1 MAGRD
6 TKMIKKTESTTW
18 HFRNLII
25 DYVDDK
31 IFVNR
36 RYQRKLVW
44 TIREKCDLIDS
55 IMNNIPIPT
64 LFVAKYNED
73 GKEILE
79 VIDGLQRLD
88 AILSFMLGRYGI
100 LKDGKYCYFDP
111 SVDGE
116 LQTLFNTG
124 VITTH
129 SEYLSKE
136 DCIEFM
142 RKEIP
147 VIYTSGDPDEIDL
160 IFNRLNSTGRK
171 MSPQDKR
178 QSTSNSIFADLVRR
192 IASTI
197 RRDMTFT
204 DRINISIMPGISI
217 GEKKYG
223 YGVNM
228 DTLFWRRHGLI
239 EPQELKESEDEKVIA
254 EIVSTL
260 IMGEYER
267 QRFYLD
273 ELYNESTKTGEKI
286 NSIISRNKINDMVDL
301 YYNVF
306 VEIDKIFDSVGSNF
320 TDYLQLNNSKM
331 YQRSN
336 SFKILYMALFK
347 LFDNGFTVEDY
358 SKLATMIYDCKDMLT
373 ANVSFSFTVI
383 NNMIKKSENVCYSLR
398 NGCIKNINKSETEME
413 KEIDE
418 ILSTSLVENSHV
430 EFKIGI
436 SDFYTNKITDKFKER
451 FIKCL
456 KELAHN
462 SGTRYLIIGVA
473 DNSKS
478 YNNWYVNYG
487 KYPISINGHY
497 VTGIEDEA
505 MKMFGDVKS
514 IAIDRYQQR
523 LDAIIANGDISTELK
538 NYLKKHHQTVTYRDK
553 ELLVFKFDDKLPI
566 ENI

>member
-1 MAGRD
+1 
-6 TKMIKKTESTTW
+6 MIKKTESTTW

-25 DYVDDK
+25 DYVDNK

-64 LFVAKYNED
+64 LFIAKYNEN

-100 LKDGKYCYFDP
+100 FKEDKYYYFDP

-116 LQTLFNTG
+116 LQTLVNTG
-124 VITTH
+124 IIMTH

-136 DCIEFM
+136 DCQEFM

-147 VIYTSGDPDEIDL
+147 VIYTSGDSDEIDL

-178 QSTSNSIFADLVRR
+178 QSTSNSVFADLVRR
-192 IASTI
+192 ISSTI

-204 DRINISIMPGISI
+204 DRINISAMPGISI

-273 ELYNESTKTGEKI
+273 KLYNEDTTTGKKI
-286 NSIISRNKINDMVDL
+286 NGIISRNKINDMVDL

-320 TDYLQLNNSKM
+320 SDYLHLNNIKM

-347 LFDNGFTVEDY
+347 LFDNGFAIENY
-358 SKLATMIYDCKDMLT
+358 KKLAAIIYDCRDMFT
-373 ANVSFSFTVI
+373 TNVSFSFNTI
-383 NNMIKKSENVCYSLR
+383 NNMIKKSENVYYPLR
-398 NGCIKNINKSETEME
+398 NGCIKNIDKAATDME

-430 EFKIGI
+430 EFKIGV
-436 SDFYTNKITDKFKER
+436 SDFSTNKITNKFKER
-451 FIKCL
+451 LIKGL
-456 KELAHN
+456 KRLAYN

-473 DNSKS
+473 DNPKS
-478 YNNWYVNYG
+478 YNNWYANYG
-487 KYPISINGHY
+487 KFPILINGHY

-505 MKMFGDVKS
+505 MKIFGDVKS
-514 IAIDRYQQR
+514 IAIDRYQQY
-523 LDAIIANGDISTELK
+523 LDTIIENGDMSTELK
-538 NYLKKHHQTVTYRDK
+538 NYLKTHHQTVTYRDK
-553 ELLVFKFDDKLPI
+553 ELLIFKFEDNLSIK
-566 ENI
+566 NI

>member
-1 MAGRD
+1 MGWRE

-64 LFVAKYNED
+64 LFIAKYNEN

-100 LKDGKYCYFDP
+100 LKGDKYCYFDP
-111 SVDGE
+111 TVDGE
-116 LQTLFNTG
+116 LQTLVNNGIIATR
-124 VITTH
+124 

-136 DCIEFM
+136 ECIEFM

-147 VIYTSGDPDEIDL
+147 VIYTSGDPEEIDL

-192 IASTI
+192 ISSTI

-204 DRINISIMPGISI
+204 DRINISAMPGISI

-228 DTLFWRRHGLI
+228 DTLLWRRHGLI

-273 ELYNESTKTGEKI
+273 ELYNEDTPTGKKI
-286 NSIISRNKINDMVDL
+286 NGIISRNKINDMVDL

-320 TDYLQLNNSKM
+320 SDYLQLNNIKM

-336 SFKILYMALFK
+336 SFKILYMAMFK
-347 LFDNGFTVEDY
+347 LFDNGFAIEKYD
-358 SKLATMIYDCKDMLT
+358 KLATIIYDCKDMFT
-373 ANVSFSFTVI
+373 TNASFSFNAI
-383 NNMIKKSENVCYSLR
+383 NNMIKKSENIYYSLR
-398 NGCIKNINKSETEME
+398 NGCIKKIDKAETDIE
-413 KEIDE
+413 KEIDK
-418 ILSTSLVENSHV
+418 ILSSSLVENSHV
-430 EFKIGI
+430 EFKIGV
-436 SDFYTNKITDKFKER
+436 SDFSTNKITNKFKGR
-451 FIKCL
+451 LIKGL
-456 KELAHN
+456 KRLACN

-473 DNSKS
+473 DNPKS
-478 YNNWYVNYG
+478 YNNWYVNYE
-487 KYPISINGHY
+487 KYPILINGHY

-505 MKMFGDVKS
+505 MKIFGDVKS
-514 IAIDRYQQR
+514 IAIDRYQQY
-523 LDAIIANGDISTELK
+523 LDTIIENGDMSIELK
-538 NYLKKHHQTVTYRDK
+538 NYLKTHHQTVTYRDK
-553 ELLVFKFDDKLPI
+553 ELLVFKFEDNLSIK
-566 ENI
+566 NI

>member
-1 MAGRD
+1 
-6 TKMIKKTESTTW
+6 
-18 HFRNLII
+18 
-25 DYVDDK
+25 
-31 IFVNR
+31 
-36 RYQRKLVW
+36 
-44 TIREKCDLIDS
+44 
-55 IMNNIPIPT
+55 
-64 LFVAKYNED
+64 
-73 GKEILE
+73 
-79 VIDGLQRLD
+79 
-88 AILSFMLGRYGI
+88 MLGRYGI
-100 LKDGKYCYFDP
+100 FKEDKYYYFDP

-116 LQTLFNTG
+116 LQALVNAG

-136 DCIEFM
+136 DCQEFM

-192 IASTI
+192 ISSTI

-204 DRINISIMPGISI
+204 DRINISAMPGISI
-217 GEKKYG
+217 GDKKYG

-228 DTLFWRRHGLI
+228 DTLFWRRHSLI

-273 ELYNESTKTGEKI
+273 KLYNEDTITGKKI
-286 NSIISRNKINDMVDL
+286 NDIISRNKINDMVDL

-320 TDYLQLNNSKM
+320 TNYLQLSGKT
-331 YQRSN
+331 YQRCN
-336 SFKILYMALFK
+336 SFKILYMALFRLLDDGFVIGDYGRMAIIIRDHK
-347 LFDNGFTVEDY
+347 DLFTTG
-358 SKLATMIYDCKDMLT
+358 
-373 ANVSFSFTVI
+373 VSFSYSDI
-383 NNMIKKSENVCYSLR
+383 NYMIKKSESVYHSLV
-398 NGCIKNINKSETEME
+398 NGCVRAIDRIETEME

-418 ILSTSLVENSHV
+418 VLNTSLVESSRV

-436 SDFYTNKITDKFKER
+436 SNFATNKVTSKFKSRLLKGLER
-451 FIKCL
+451 
-456 KELAHN
+456 LARGT
-462 SGTRYLIIGVA
+462 GTRYLIVGVA
-473 DNSKS
+473 DNQKS
-478 YNNWYVNYG
+478 YNNWYDSYE
-487 KYPISINGHY
+487 KPSILMNGHY

-505 MKMFGDVKS
+505 MRMFGDVKS
-514 IAIDRYQQR
+514 IAVDRYQQH
-523 LDAIIANGDISTELK
+523 LDTIIENGDMPSELK
-538 NYLKKHHQTVTYRDK
+538 EYVKMNHQTVTYRDK
-553 ELLVFKFDDKLPI
+553 ELLVFKFDDNLSIK
-566 ENI
+566 NI

>member
-1 MAGRD
+1 MNWRE
-6 TKMIKKTESTTW
+6 TKMIKKTESTIW

-55 IMNNIPIPT
+55 IMNNIPVPT
-64 LFVAKYNED
+64 LFVAKYNEN

-100 LKDGKYCYFDP
+100 FKEGKYYYFDP

-116 LQTLFNTG
+116 LQALVNAG

-136 DCIEFM
+136 DCQEFM

-192 IASTI
+192 ISSTI

-204 DRINISIMPGISI
+204 DRINISAMPGISI
-217 GEKKYG
+217 GDKKYG

-228 DTLFWRRHGLI
+228 DTLFWRRHSLI

-273 ELYNESTKTGEKI
+273 KLYNEDTITGKKI
-286 NSIISRNKINDMVDL
+286 NDIISRNKINDMVDL

-320 TDYLQLNNSKM
+320 TNYLQLSGKT
-331 YQRSN
+331 YQRCN
-336 SFKILYMALFK
+336 SFKILYMALFRLLDDGFVIGDYGRMAIIIRDHK
-347 LFDNGFTVEDY
+347 DLFTTG
-358 SKLATMIYDCKDMLT
+358 
-373 ANVSFSFTVI
+373 VSFSYSDI
-383 NNMIKKSENVCYSLR
+383 NYMIKKSESVYHSLV
-398 NGCIKNINKSETEME
+398 NGCVRAIDRIETEME

-418 ILSTSLVENSHV
+418 VLNTSLVESSRV

-436 SDFYTNKITDKFKER
+436 SNFATNKVTSKFKSRLLKGLER
-451 FIKCL
+451 
-456 KELAHN
+456 LARGT
-462 SGTRYLIIGVA
+462 GTRYLIVGVA
-473 DNSKS
+473 DNQKS
-478 YNNWYVNYG
+478 YNNWYDSYE
-487 KYPISINGHY
+487 KSSILMNGHY

-505 MKMFGDVKS
+505 MRMFGDVKS
-514 IAIDRYQQR
+514 IAVDRYQQH
-523 LDAIIANGDISTELK
+523 LDTIIENGDMPSELK
-538 NYLKKHHQTVTYRDK
+538 EYVKMNHQTVTYRDK
-553 ELLVFKFDDKLPI
+553 ELLVFKFDDNLSIK
-566 ENI
+566 NI

>member
-1 MAGRD
+1 
-6 TKMIKKTESTTW
+6 MIKKTESTIW

-55 IMNNIPIPT
+55 IMNNIPVPT
-64 LFVAKYNED
+64 LFVAKYNEN

-100 LKDGKYCYFDP
+100 FKEGKYYYFDP

-116 LQTLFNTG
+116 LQALVNAG

-136 DCIEFM
+136 DCQEFM

-192 IASTI
+192 ISSTI

-204 DRINISIMPGISI
+204 DRINISAMPGISI
-217 GEKKYG
+217 GDKKYG

-228 DTLFWRRHGLI
+228 DTLFWRRHSLI

-273 ELYNESTKTGEKI
+273 KLYNEDTITGKKI
-286 NSIISRNKINDMVDL
+286 NDIISRNKINDMVDL

-320 TDYLQLNNSKM
+320 TNYLQLSGKT
-331 YQRSN
+331 YQRCN
-336 SFKILYMALFK
+336 SFKILYMALFRLLDDGFVIGDYGRMAIIIRDHK
-347 LFDNGFTVEDY
+347 DLFTTG
-358 SKLATMIYDCKDMLT
+358 
-373 ANVSFSFTVI
+373 VSFSYSDI
-383 NNMIKKSENVCYSLR
+383 NYMIKKSESVYHSLV
-398 NGCIKNINKSETEME
+398 NGCVRAIDRIETEME

-418 ILSTSLVENSHV
+418 VLNTSLVESSRV

-436 SDFYTNKITDKFKER
+436 SNFATNKVTSKFKSRLLKGLER
-451 FIKCL
+451 
-456 KELAHN
+456 LARGT
-462 SGTRYLIIGVA
+462 GTRYLIVGVA
-473 DNSKS
+473 DNQKS
-478 YNNWYVNYG
+478 YNNWYDSYE
-487 KYPISINGHY
+487 KSSILMNGHY

-505 MKMFGDVKS
+505 MRMFGDVKS
-514 IAIDRYQQR
+514 IAVDRYQQH
-523 LDAIIANGDISTELK
+523 LDTIIENGDMPSELK
-538 NYLKKHHQTVTYRDK
+538 EYVKMNHQTVTYRDK
-553 ELLVFKFDDKLPI
+553 ELLVFKFDDNLSIK
-566 ENI
+566 NI

>member
-1 MAGRD
+1 MGGRK

-25 DYVDDK
+25 DYVDNK

-55 IMNNIPIPT
+55 IMNNIPVPT
-64 LFVAKYNED
+64 LFVAKYNEN

-100 LKDGKYCYFDP
+100 FKEDKYYYFDP

-116 LQTLFNTG
+116 LQTLVNSG
-124 VITTH
+124 IITTH
-129 SEYLSKE
+129 SDYLSKE
-136 DCIEFM
+136 DCQEFM

-147 VIYTSGDPDEIDL
+147 VIYTSGDPEEIDL

-204 DRINISIMPGISI
+204 DRINISAMPGISI
-217 GEKKYG
+217 GERKYG

-228 DTLFWRRHGLI
+228 DTLFWRRHSLI

-273 ELYNESTKTGEKI
+273 KLYNEDTITGKKI
-286 NSIISRNKINDMVDL
+286 NDIISRNKINDMVDL

-320 TDYLQLNNSKM
+320 TNYLQLSGKT
-331 YQRSN
+331 YQRCN
-336 SFKILYMALFK
+336 SFKILYMALFRLLDDGFVIGDYGRMAIIIRDHK
-347 LFDNGFTVEDY
+347 DLFTTG
-358 SKLATMIYDCKDMLT
+358 
-373 ANVSFSFTVI
+373 VSFSYSDI
-383 NNMIKKSENVCYSLR
+383 NYMIKKSESVYHSLV
-398 NGCIKNINKSETEME
+398 NGCVRAIDRIETEME

-418 ILSTSLVENSHV
+418 VLNTSLVESSRV

-436 SDFYTNKITDKFKER
+436 SNFATNKVTSKFKSRLLKGLER
-451 FIKCL
+451 
-456 KELAHN
+456 LARGT
-462 SGTRYLIIGVA
+462 GTRYLIVGVA
-473 DNSKS
+473 DNQKS
-478 YNNWYVNYG
+478 YNNWYDSYE
-487 KYPISINGHY
+487 KSSILMNGHY

-505 MKMFGDVKS
+505 MRMFGDVKS
-514 IAIDRYQQR
+514 IAVDRYQQH
-523 LDAIIANGDISTELK
+523 LDTIIENGDMPSELK
-538 NYLKKHHQTVTYRDK
+538 EYVKMNHQTVTYRDK
-553 ELLVFKFDDKLPI
+553 ELLVFKFDDNLSIK
-566 ENI
+566 NI

>member
-1 MAGRD
+1 MNWRE

-64 LFVAKYNED
+64 LFVAKYNENE
-73 GKEILE
+73 KEILE

-100 LKDGKYCYFDP
+100 FKEGKYYYFDP

-116 LQTLFNTG
+116 LQALVNAG
-124 VITTH
+124 IITTH

-136 DCIEFM
+136 YCQEFM

-178 QSTSNSIFADLVRR
+178 QSTSNSLFADLVRR

-197 RRDMTFT
+197 RLDMTFD
-204 DRINISIMPGISI
+204 DRVNISEMPIISI

-254 EIVSTL
+254 EIVSAL
-260 IMGEYER
+260 VMGEYER
-267 QRFYLD
+267 PRFYLD
-273 ELYNESTKTGEKI
+273 KLYDKSTRTGRKINGIISHSEINSTVELYYKI
-286 NSIISRNKINDMVDL
+286 
-301 YYNVF
+301 F
-306 VEIDKIFDSVGSNF
+306 VEMDKIFDAVGSNF
-320 TDYLQLNNSKM
+320 TNYLQLSGKM
-331 YQRSN
+331 YQRCN
-336 SFKILYMALFK
+336 SFKILYMALFRLLDDGFVIGDYGRMATIIHDHK
-347 LFDNGFTVEDY
+347 DLFTTG
-358 SKLATMIYDCKDMLT
+358 
-373 ANVSFSFTVI
+373 VSFSYSDI
-383 NNMIKKSENVCYSLR
+383 NYMIKKSESVYHSLV
-398 NGCIKNINKSETEME
+398 NGCVRAIDRIETEME

-418 ILSTSLVENSHV
+418 VLNTSLVESSRV

-436 SDFYTNKITDKFKER
+436 SDFATNKVTSKFKSRLLKGLER
-451 FIKCL
+451 
-456 KELAHN
+456 LARGT
-462 SGTRYLIIGVA
+462 GTRYLIVGVA
-473 DNSKS
+473 DNQKS
-478 YNNWYVNYG
+478 YNNWYDSYE
-487 KYPISINGHY
+487 KSSILMNGHY

-505 MKMFGDVKS
+505 MRMFGDVKS
-514 IAIDRYQQR
+514 IAVDRYQQY
-523 LDAIIANGDISTELK
+523 LDTMIENGDMPSELK
-538 NYLKKHHQTVTYRDK
+538 EYVKMNHQTVTYRNK
-553 ELLVFKFDDKLPI
+553 ELLVFKFDDNLSIK
-566 ENI
+566 NI

>member
-1 MAGRD
+1 
-6 TKMIKKTESTTW
+6 MIKKTESTTW

-25 DYVDDK
+25 DYVDNK

-55 IMNNIPIPT
+55 IMNNIPVPT
-64 LFVAKYNED
+64 LFVAKYNEN

-100 LKDGKYCYFDP
+100 FKEDKYYYFDP

-116 LQTLFNTG
+116 LQALVNAG

-136 DCIEFM
+136 DCQEFM

-192 IASTI
+192 ISSTI

-204 DRINISIMPGISI
+204 DRINISAMPGISI
-217 GEKKYG
+217 GDKKYG

-228 DTLFWRRHGLI
+228 DTLFWRRHSLI

-273 ELYNESTKTGEKI
+273 KLYNEDTITGKKI
-286 NSIISRNKINDMVDL
+286 NDIISRNKINDMVDL

-320 TDYLQLNNSKM
+320 TNYLQLSGKT
-331 YQRSN
+331 YQRCN
-336 SFKILYMALFK
+336 SFKILYMALFRLLDDGFVIGDYGRMAIIIRDHK
-347 LFDNGFTVEDY
+347 DLFTTG
-358 SKLATMIYDCKDMLT
+358 
-373 ANVSFSFTVI
+373 VSFSYSDI
-383 NNMIKKSENVCYSLR
+383 NYMIKKSESVYHSLV
-398 NGCIKNINKSETEME
+398 NGCVRAIDRIETEME

-418 ILSTSLVENSHV
+418 VLNTSLVESSRV

-436 SDFYTNKITDKFKER
+436 SNFATNKVTSKFKSRLLKGLER
-451 FIKCL
+451 
-456 KELAHN
+456 LARGT
-462 SGTRYLIIGVA
+462 GTRYLIVGVA
-473 DNSKS
+473 DNQKS
-478 YNNWYVNYG
+478 YNNWYDSYE
-487 KYPISINGHY
+487 KPSILMNGHY

-505 MKMFGDVKS
+505 MRMFGDVKS
-514 IAIDRYQQR
+514 IAVDRYQQH
-523 LDAIIANGDISTELK
+523 LDTIIENGDMPSELK
-538 NYLKKHHQTVTYRDK
+538 EYVKMNHQTVTYRDK
-553 ELLVFKFDDKLPI
+553 ELLVFKFDDNLSIK
-566 ENI
+566 NI

>member
-1 MAGRD
+1 MGGRK

-25 DYVDDK
+25 DYVDNK

-55 IMNNIPIPT
+55 IMNNIPVPT
-64 LFVAKYNED
+64 LFVAKYNEN

-100 LKDGKYCYFDP
+100 FKEDKYYYFDP

-116 LQTLFNTG
+116 LQTLVNSG
-124 VITTH
+124 IITTH

-136 DCIEFM
+136 DCQEFM

-147 VIYTSGDPDEIDL
+147 VIYTSGDPEEIDL

-204 DRINISIMPGISI
+204 DRINISAMPGISI
-217 GEKKYG
+217 GERKYG

-228 DTLFWRRHGLI
+228 DTLFWRKHGLI

-267 QRFYLD
+267 PRFYLD
-273 ELYNESTKTGEKI
+273 ELYNEDTEAGKKI
-286 NSIISRNKINDMVDL
+286 NGIISYHEINNMVDL
-301 YYNVF
+301 YYNIF
-306 VEIDKIFDSVGSNF
+306 IEIDKIFDSVNSNF
-320 TDYLQLNNSKM
+320 TDYLQLNNKKS

-347 LFDNGFTVEDY
+347 LFDNGFVIKDY
-358 SKLATMIYDCKDMLT
+358 DKLLKAICDCKDILV
-373 ANVSFSFTVI
+373 NVSFNFYAI
-383 NNMIKKSENVCYSLR
+383 NDMIRKSESIFYSLR
-398 NGCIKNINKSETEME
+398 NGCIKKIDKTETEME

-418 ILSTSLVENSHV
+418 ILNTSLVENSRI
-430 EFKIGI
+430 EFKIGV
-436 SDFYTNKITDKFKER
+436 SDFSTNKITDRFKER
-451 FIKCL
+451 LIKGL
-456 KELAHN
+456 KRLADN

-487 KYPISINGHY
+487 KYPILINGHY

-505 MKMFGDVKS
+505 MKLFGDVKS
-514 IAIDRYQQR
+514 IAIDRYQQK
-523 LDAIIANGDISTELK
+523 LDYIIEHGDISTELK
-538 NYLKKHHQTVTYRDK
+538 NYLKTHHQTVTYRDK
-553 ELLVFKFDDKLPI
+553 ELLVFKFEDNLSI
-566 ENI
+566 QNI

>member
-1 MAGRD
+1 MGRRE
-6 TKMIKKTESTTW
+6 TKMIKKTQSTTW
-18 HFRNLII
+18 HFRDLII
-25 DYVDDK
+25 DYVDNK

-64 LFVAKYNED
+64 LFVAKYNEN

-100 LKDGKYCYFDP
+100 FKEGKYYYFDP
-111 SVDGE
+111 NVDGE
-116 LQTLFNTG
+116 LQTLVNAG
-124 VITTH
+124 IITTH
-129 SEYLSKE
+129 SEYLNKE
-136 DCIEFM
+136 DCQEFM

-178 QSTSNSIFADLVRR
+178 QSTSNSLFADLVRR

-197 RRDMTFT
+197 RLDMTFD
-204 DRINISIMPGISI
+204 DRVNISEMPSISI

-254 EIVSTL
+254 EIVST
-260 IMGEYER
+260 IVMGEYER
-267 QRFYLD
+267 PRFYLD
-273 ELYNESTKTGEKI
+273 KLYDKSTRTGRKINDIISHSEI
-286 NSIISRNKINDMVDL
+286 NSIVEL
-301 YYNVF
+301 YYKIF
-306 VEIDKIFDSVGSNF
+306 VEMDKIFDAVGSNF
-320 TDYLQLNNSKM
+320 SNYLQLSDKM
-331 YQRSN
+331 YQRCN
-336 SFKILYMALFK
+336 SFKILYIALFR
-347 LFDNGFTVEDY
+347 LFDNGFVIGDY
-358 SKLATMIYDCKDMLT
+358 GSMAAIIHDHKDLFT
-373 ANVSFSFTVI
+373 TGVSFSYSDI
-383 NNMIKKSENVCYSLR
+383 NYMIKKSESVYHSLV
-398 NGCIKNINKSETEME
+398 NGCVRGIDRIETEME

-418 ILSTSLVENSHV
+418 VLNTSLVENSRV

-436 SDFYTNKITDKFKER
+436 SDFVTNNVTSKFKGRLLKGLER
-451 FIKCL
+451 
-456 KELAHN
+456 LARGT
-462 SGTRYLIIGVA
+462 GTRYLIVGVA
-473 DNSKS
+473 DNQKS
-478 YNNWYVNYG
+478 YNNWYDSY
-487 KYPISINGHY
+487 KKSSILMNGHY

-505 MKMFGDVKS
+505 MRMFGDVKS
-514 IAIDRYQQR
+514 IAIDRYQQY
-523 LDAIIANGDISTELK
+523 LDTIIENGDIDTELK
-538 NYLKKHHQTVTYRDK
+538 NYLKARHQTVTYRDK
-553 ELLVFKFDDKLPI
+553 ELLVFKFEVNLSI
-566 ENI
+566 

>member
-1 MAGRD
+1 MGGRK

-25 DYVDDK
+25 DYVDNK

-64 LFVAKYNED
+64 LFVAKYNES

-100 LKDGKYCYFDP
+100 FKEDKYYYFDP

-116 LQTLFNTG
+116 LQTLVNSG
-124 VITTH
+124 IITTH

-136 DCIEFM
+136 ECQEFM

-178 QSTSNSIFADLVRR
+178 QSTSNSVFADLVRR
-192 IASTI
+192 ISSTI

-204 DRINISIMPGISI
+204 DRINISEMPGISI

-267 QRFYLD
+267 PRFYLD
-273 ELYNESTKTGEKI
+273 ELYNEDTITGKKI
-286 NSIISRNKINDMVDL
+286 NSIISRNKINDTLDL

-306 VEIDKIFDSVGSNF
+306 VEFDKIFDSIGSNF
-320 TDYLQLNNSKM
+320 SDYLQLNNIKM

-347 LFDNGFTVEDY
+347 LFDNGFAIENYD
-358 SKLATMIYDCKDMLT
+358 KLATIIYDCKDMFT
-373 ANVSFSFTVI
+373 TNVSFSFNAI
-383 NNMIKKSENVCYSLR
+383 NNMIKKSENIYYSLR
-398 NGCIKNINKSETEME
+398 NGCIKKIDKAETDME
-413 KEIDE
+413 KEIDK

-430 EFKIGI
+430 EFKIGV
-436 SDFYTNKITDKFKER
+436 SDFSTNKITNKFKSR
-451 FIKCL
+451 LIKAL
-456 KELAHN
+456 KRLAYN

-473 DNSKS
+473 DNPKS
-478 YNNWYVNYG
+478 YNNWYVNYE
-487 KYPISINGHY
+487 KYPILINGHY

-505 MKMFGDVKS
+505 MKIFGDVKS
-514 IAIDRYQQR
+514 IAIDRYQQY
-523 LDAIIANGDISTELK
+523 LDTIIENGDMSTELK
-538 NYLKKHHQTVTYRDK
+538 KYLKTHHQTVTYRDK
-553 ELLVFKFDDKLPI
+553 ELLVFKFEDNLSIKKF
-566 ENI
+566 

>member
-1 MAGRD
+1 MGGRK

-25 DYVDDK
+25 DYVDNK

-55 IMNNIPIPT
+55 IMNNIPVPT
-64 LFVAKYNED
+64 LFVAKYNEN

-100 LKDGKYCYFDP
+100 FKEDKYYYFDP

-116 LQTLFNTG
+116 LQALVNAG

-136 DCIEFM
+136 DCQEFM

-192 IASTI
+192 ISSTI

-204 DRINISIMPGISI
+204 DRINISAMPGISI
-217 GEKKYG
+217 GDKKYG

-228 DTLFWRRHGLI
+228 DTLFWRRHSLI

-273 ELYNESTKTGEKI
+273 KLYNEDTITGKKI
-286 NSIISRNKINDMVDL
+286 NDIISRNKINDMVDL

-320 TDYLQLNNSKM
+320 TNYLQLSGKT
-331 YQRSN
+331 YQRCN
-336 SFKILYMALFK
+336 SFKILYMALFRLLDDGFVIGDYGRMAIIIRDHK
-347 LFDNGFTVEDY
+347 DLFTTG
-358 SKLATMIYDCKDMLT
+358 
-373 ANVSFSFTVI
+373 VSFSYSDI
-383 NNMIKKSENVCYSLR
+383 NYMIKKSESVYHSLV
-398 NGCIKNINKSETEME
+398 NGCVRAIDRIETEME

-418 ILSTSLVENSHV
+418 VLNTSLVESSRV

-436 SDFYTNKITDKFKER
+436 SNFATNKVTSKFKSRLLKGLER
-451 FIKCL
+451 
-456 KELAHN
+456 LARGT
-462 SGTRYLIIGVA
+462 GTRYLIVGVA
-473 DNSKS
+473 DNQKS
-478 YNNWYVNYG
+478 YNNWYDSYE
-487 KYPISINGHY
+487 KSSILMNGHY

-505 MKMFGDVKS
+505 MRMFGDVKS
-514 IAIDRYQQR
+514 IAVDRYQQH
-523 LDAIIANGDISTELK
+523 LDTIIENGDMPSELK
-538 NYLKKHHQTVTYRDK
+538 EYVKMNHQTVTYRDK
-553 ELLVFKFDDKLPI
+553 ELLVFKFDDNLSIK
-566 ENI
+566 NI

>member
-1 MAGRD
+1 MGGRK

-64 LFVAKYNED
+64 LFIAKYNEN

-100 LKDGKYCYFDP
+100 FKEDRYYYFDP

-116 LQTLFNTG
+116 LQALVNAGT
-124 VITTH
+124 ITTH

-136 DCIEFM
+136 DCQEFM

-178 QSTSNSIFADLVRR
+178 QSTSNSVFADLVRR

-204 DRINISIMPGISI
+204 DRINISVMPGISI

-228 DTLFWRRHGLI
+228 DTLLWRRHGLI

-273 ELYNESTKTGEKI
+273 ELYNEDTITGKKI
-286 NSIISRNKINDMVDL
+286 NGIISRNKINDMVDL

-306 VEIDKIFDSVGSNF
+306 VEIDKIFDSVESNF
-320 TDYLQLNNSKM
+320 SDYLQLNNIKM

-347 LFDNGFTVEDY
+347 LFDNGFAIEKYD
-358 SKLATMIYDCKDMLT
+358 KLANIIYDCKDMFT
-373 ANVSFSFTVI
+373 TNVSFGFNAI
-383 NNMIKKSENVCYSLR
+383 NNMIKKSENIYYSLR
-398 NGCIKNINKSETEME
+398 NGCIKKIDKAETDIE
-413 KEIDE
+413 KEIDK

-430 EFKIGI
+430 EFKIGV
-436 SDFYTNKITDKFKER
+436 SDFSTNKITNKFKGR
-451 FIKCL
+451 LIKGL
-456 KELAHN
+456 KRLAYN

-473 DNSKS
+473 DNPKS
-478 YNNWYVNYG
+478 YNNWYVNYE
-487 KYPISINGHY
+487 KYPILINGHY

-505 MKMFGDVKS
+505 MKIFGDVKS
-514 IAIDRYQQR
+514 IAIDRYQQY
-523 LDAIIANGDISTELK
+523 LDTIIENGDMSTELK
-538 NYLKKHHQTVTYRDK
+538 NYLKTHHQTVTYRDK
-553 ELLVFKFDDKLPI
+553 ELLVFKFEDNLSIK
-566 ENI
+566 NI

>member
-1 MAGRD
+1 MGWRE
-6 TKMIKKTESTTW
+6 TKMIEKTESTTW

-25 DYVDDK
+25 DYVDEK

-64 LFVAKYNED
+64 LFVAKYNEN

-100 LKDGKYCYFDP
+100 LKKDKYYYFDP
-111 SVDGE
+111 RVDGE
-116 LQTLFNTG
+116 LQALVDSG

-136 DCIEFM
+136 DCQEFM

-178 QSTSNSIFADLVRR
+178 QSTSNSVFADLVRR
-192 IASTI
+192 ISSTI
-197 RRDMTFT
+197 RRDMEFT
-204 DRINISIMPGISI
+204 DRINISEMPIISI

-228 DTLFWRRHGLI
+228 DTIFWRRHSLI
-239 EPQELKESEDEKVIA
+239 EPQELKESEDEKIIA

-267 QRFYLD
+267 SRFYLD
-273 ELYNESTKTGEKI
+273 ELYDESTESGKKI
-286 NSIISRNKINDMVDL
+286 NSIISYHEINSLVDL
-301 YYNVF
+301 YYNIF
-306 VEIDKIFDSVGSNF
+306 MEIERIFDSVNSNF
-320 TDYLQLNNSKM
+320 TDYLQLSNKKS

-336 SFKILYMALFK
+336 SFKILYIALFK
-347 LFDNGFTVEDY
+347 LFDNGFAIKDY
-358 SKLATMIYDCKDMLT
+358 DKLARAIYDCKDILT
-373 ANVSFSFTVI
+373 THVSFSFNTI
-383 NNMIKKSENVCYSLR
+383 NDMIKKSESTYYSLR
-398 NGCIKNINKSETEME
+398 NGCIKKIDKAETNME

-418 ILSTSLVENSHV
+418 VLNTSLVENSHV

-436 SDFYTNKITDKFKER
+436 SDFSTNKITNRFKER
-451 FIKCL
+451 LIKGL
-456 KELAHN
+456 KRLTDN

-473 DNSKS
+473 DNAKS

-487 KYPISINGHY
+487 KFPILINGHY

-505 MKMFGDVKS
+505 MKLFGDIKS
-514 IAIDRYQQR
+514 IAIDRYQQY
-523 LDAIIANGDISTELK
+523 LDTIIENGDMSTELK
-538 NYLKKHHQTVTYRDK
+538 KYLKNHHQTVTYHDK
-553 ELLVFKFDDKLPI
+553 EILVFKFE
-566 ENI
+566 ENLSFNNI

>member
-1 MAGRD
+1 
-6 TKMIKKTESTTW
+6 MIKKTESTTW

-64 LFVAKYNED
+64 LFVAKYNEN

-100 LKDGKYCYFDP
+100 FKEGKYYYFDP

-116 LQTLFNTG
+116 LQTLVNAG

-129 SEYLSKE
+129 SEYLNKE
-136 DCIEFM
+136 ECQEFM

-192 IASTI
+192 ISSTI

-204 DRINISIMPGISI
+204 DRINISAMPGISI
-217 GEKKYG
+217 GDKKYG

-273 ELYNESTKTGEKI
+273 KLYNEDTITGKKI
-286 NSIISRNKINDMVDL
+286 NAIISRNKINDMVDL

-306 VEIDKIFDSVGSNF
+306 VEIDKIFDSVGSDF
-320 TDYLQLNNSKM
+320 TNYLQLSGKM
-331 YQRSN
+331 YQRCN
-336 SFKILYMALFK
+336 SFKILYMALFRLLDDGFVIGDYGRMATIIHDHK
-347 LFDNGFTVEDY
+347 DLFTTG
-358 SKLATMIYDCKDMLT
+358 
-373 ANVSFSFTVI
+373 VSFSYGDI
-383 NNMIKKSENVCYSLR
+383 NYMIKKSESVYHSLV
-398 NGCIKNINKSETEME
+398 NGCVKAIDRIETEME

-418 ILSTSLVENSHV
+418 VLNTSLVESSRV

-436 SDFYTNKITDKFKER
+436 SDFATNKVTSRFKSRLLKGLER
-451 FIKCL
+451 
-456 KELAHN
+456 LARGT
-462 SGTRYLIIGVA
+462 GTRYLIVGVA
-473 DNSKS
+473 DNQKS
-478 YNNWYVNYG
+478 YNNWYDSYE
-487 KYPISINGHY
+487 KSSILMNGHY

-505 MKMFGDVKS
+505 MRMFGDVKS
-514 IAIDRYQQR
+514 IAVDRYQQYF
-523 LDAIIANGDISTELK
+523 DTMIENGDMPSELK
-538 NYLKKHHQTVTYRDK
+538 EYVKMNHQTVTYRNK
-553 ELLVFKFDDKLPI
+553 ELLVFKFDDNLSIK
-566 ENI
+566 NI

>member
-1 MAGRD
+1 
-6 TKMIKKTESTTW
+6 MIKKTESTTW

-25 DYVDDK
+25 DYVDNK

-64 LFVAKYNED
+64 LFVAKYNES

-100 LKDGKYCYFDP
+100 FKEDKYYYFDP

-116 LQTLFNTG
+116 LQTLVNSG
-124 VITTH
+124 IITTH

-136 DCIEFM
+136 ECQEFM

-178 QSTSNSIFADLVRR
+178 QSTSNSVFADLVRR
-192 IASTI
+192 ISSTI

-204 DRINISIMPGISI
+204 DRINISEMPGISI

-267 QRFYLD
+267 PRFYLD
-273 ELYNESTKTGEKI
+273 ELYNEDTITGKKI
-286 NSIISRNKINDMVDL
+286 NSIISRNKINDTLDL

-306 VEIDKIFDSVGSNF
+306 VEFDKIFDSIGSNF
-320 TDYLQLNNSKM
+320 SDYLQLNNIKM

-347 LFDNGFTVEDY
+347 LFDNGFAIENYD
-358 SKLATMIYDCKDMLT
+358 KLATIIYDCKDMFT
-373 ANVSFSFTVI
+373 TNVSFSFNAI
-383 NNMIKKSENVCYSLR
+383 NNMIKKSENIYYSLR
-398 NGCIKNINKSETEME
+398 NGCIKKIDKAETDME
-413 KEIDE
+413 KEIDK

-430 EFKIGI
+430 EFKIGV
-436 SDFYTNKITDKFKER
+436 SDFSTNKITNKFKSR
-451 FIKCL
+451 LIKAL
-456 KELAHN
+456 KRLAYN

-473 DNSKS
+473 DNPKS
-478 YNNWYVNYG
+478 YNNWYVNYE
-487 KYPISINGHY
+487 KYPILINGHY

-505 MKMFGDVKS
+505 MKIFGDVKS
-514 IAIDRYQQR
+514 IAIDRYQQY
-523 LDAIIANGDISTELK
+523 LDTIIENGDMSTELK
-538 NYLKKHHQTVTYRDK
+538 KYLKTHHQTVTYRDK
-553 ELLVFKFDDKLPI
+553 ELLVFKFEDNLSIKKF
-566 ENI
+566 

>member
-1 MAGRD
+1 MGGRK

-25 DYVDDK
+25 DYVDNK

-55 IMNNIPIPT
+55 IMNNIPVPT
-64 LFVAKYNED
+64 LFVAKYNEN

-100 LKDGKYCYFDP
+100 FKEDKYYYFDP

-116 LQTLFNTG
+116 LQALVNAG

-136 DCIEFM
+136 DCQEFM

-192 IASTI
+192 ISSTI

-204 DRINISIMPGISI
+204 DRINISAMPGISI
-217 GEKKYG
+217 GDKKYG

-228 DTLFWRRHGLI
+228 DTLFWRRHSLI

-273 ELYNESTKTGEKI
+273 KLYNEDTITGKKI
-286 NSIISRNKINDMVDL
+286 NDIISRNKINDMVDL

-320 TDYLQLNNSKM
+320 TNYLQLSGKT
-331 YQRSN
+331 YQRCN
-336 SFKILYMALFK
+336 SFKILYMALFRLLDDGFVIGDYGRMAIIIRDHK
-347 LFDNGFTVEDY
+347 DLFTTG
-358 SKLATMIYDCKDMLT
+358 
-373 ANVSFSFTVI
+373 VSFSYSDI
-383 NNMIKKSENVCYSLR
+383 NYMIKKSESVYHSLV
-398 NGCIKNINKSETEME
+398 NGCVRAIDRIETEME

-418 ILSTSLVENSHV
+418 VLNTSLVESSRV

-436 SDFYTNKITDKFKER
+436 SNFATNKVTSKFKSRLLKGLER
-451 FIKCL
+451 
-456 KELAHN
+456 LARGT
-462 SGTRYLIIGVA
+462 GTRYLIVGVA
-473 DNSKS
+473 DNQKS
-478 YNNWYVNYG
+478 YNNWYDSYE
-487 KYPISINGHY
+487 KPSILMNGHY

-505 MKMFGDVKS
+505 MRMFGDVKS
-514 IAIDRYQQR
+514 IAVDRYQQH
-523 LDAIIANGDISTELK
+523 LDTIIENGDMPSELK
-538 NYLKKHHQTVTYRDK
+538 EYVKMNHQTVTYRDK
-553 ELLVFKFDDKLPI
+553 ELLVFKFDDNLSIK
-566 ENI
+566 NI

>member
-1 MAGRD
+1 MNWGKA
-6 TKMIKKTESTTW
+6 KMIKKTESTTW
-18 HFRNLII
+18 HFRDLII
-25 DYVDDK
+25 DYVDNK

-55 IMNNIPIPT
+55 IMNNIPVPT
-64 LFVAKYNED
+64 LFVAKYNEN
-73 GKEILE
+73 GKDILE

-100 LKDGKYCYFDP
+100 LKNDKYCYFDP
-111 SVDGE
+111 RVDGE
-116 LQTLFNTG
+116 LQALVDAG
-124 VITTH
+124 VITTN

-136 DCIEFM
+136 DCQEFM

-192 IASTI
+192 ISSTI
-197 RRDMTFT
+197 RRDMIFD
-204 DRINISIMPGISI
+204 DRINISEMPGISI

-223 YGVNM
+223 YGINM
-228 DTLFWRRHGLI
+228 NTLFWRKHGLI
-239 EPQELKESEDEKVIA
+239 EPQELKESEDEKIIA
-254 EIVSTL
+254 EIVSAL

-267 QRFYLD
+267 PRFYLD
-273 ELYNESTKTGEKI
+273 ELYNENTKTGEKI
-286 NSIISRNKINDMVDL
+286 NGIISRHKINDMVDL
-301 YYNVF
+301 YYNIF
-306 VEIDKIFDSVGSNF
+306 MEIDKIFDSVDSNF
-320 TDYLQLNNSKM
+320 TDYLHLNNSKI

-347 LFDNGFTVEDY
+347 LFDNGFIINNYD
-358 SKLATMIYDCKDMLT
+358 KLATMIYDCKDILT
-373 ANVSFSFTVI
+373 TNISFSFYDI
-383 NNMIKKSENVCYSLR
+383 NDMIKKSENIYYSLR
-398 NGCIKNINKSETEME
+398 NGCIKNIDKTETEME
-413 KEIDE
+413 KEVDE
-418 ILSTSLVENSHV
+418 VLNTSLVENSHV

-436 SDFYTNKITDKFKER
+436 SDFSTNKITDKFKER
-451 FIKCL
+451 LIKGL
-456 KELAHN
+456 KRLAYN

-478 YNNWYVNYG
+478 FNNWYVNYG
-487 KYPISINGHY
+487 KYPILINGHY

-505 MKMFGDVKS
+505 MRMFGDVKS
-514 IAIDRYQQR
+514 MAIDRYQQH
-523 LDAIIANGDISTELK
+523 LDTIIENSDLSTELK

-553 ELLVFKFDDKLPI
+553 ELLVFKFDDSEFYIK
-566 ENI
+566 

>member
-1 MAGRD
+1 MGGRE

-64 LFVAKYNED
+64 LFVAKYNEN

-116 LQTLFNTG
+116 LQILLNNGIIATR
-124 VITTH
+124 

-136 DCIEFM
+136 ECIEFM

-197 RRDMTFT
+197 RMDMTFT
-204 DRINISIMPGISI
+204 DRINISVMPDISI

-267 QRFYLD
+267 PRFYLD
-273 ELYNESTKTGEKI
+273 ELYNEDTKTGKKI
-286 NSIISRNKINDMVDL
+286 NSIISYQEINNMVDL
-301 YYNVF
+301 YYNIF
-306 VEIDKIFDSVGSNF
+306 MEIDKIFDSVDSNF
-320 TDYLQLNNSKM
+320 TDYLQLNNRKS

-336 SFKILYMALFK
+336 SFKILYMALIK
-347 LFDNGFTVEDY
+347 LFDNGFIIKDY
-358 SKLATMIYDCKDMLT
+358 DKLATMIYDCKDILT
-373 ANVSFSFTVI
+373 TNVSFNFYTI
-383 NNMIKKSENVCYSLR
+383 NDMIKKSENIYYSLR
-398 NGCIKNINKSETEME
+398 NGCIKNIDKAETEME

-430 EFKIGI
+430 EFKIGV
-436 SDFYTNKITDKFKER
+436 SDFSTNKITNKFKER
-451 FIKCL
+451 FIKGL
-456 KELAHN
+456 TRLAYN
-462 SGTRYLIIGVA
+462 TGTRYLIIGVA

-478 YNNWYVNYG
+478 YNNWYVNYE
-487 KYPISINGHY
+487 KFPILINGHY
-497 VTGIEDEA
+497 VIGIEDEA
-505 MKMFGDVKS
+505 MKIFGDVKS
-514 IAIDRYQQR
+514 IAIDRYQQH
-523 LDAIIANGDISTELK
+523 LDTIIENGDISTELK

-553 ELLVFKFDDKLPI
+553 ELLVFKFEDTLSNN
-566 ENI
+566 NI